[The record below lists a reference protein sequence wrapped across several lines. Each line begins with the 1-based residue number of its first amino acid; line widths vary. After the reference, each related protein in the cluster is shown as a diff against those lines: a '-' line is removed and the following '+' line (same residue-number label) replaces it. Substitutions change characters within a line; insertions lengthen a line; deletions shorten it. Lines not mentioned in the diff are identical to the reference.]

1 MLESSALVSCGAS
14 PRASASF
21 LALSYLSFS
30 SLANTIADLG
40 LLIDGVFFSS
50 FFVSTLEV
58 AFVFEPPPNRE
69 PDDVVEVDLSLSSS
83 VPNEVPLPP
92 NAEKELFDSS

>member
-30 SLANTIADLG
+30 SLANTIADFG
-40 LLIDGVFFSS
+40 LLTDGVFFSS
-50 FFVSTLEV
+50 FFASTLDV
-58 AFVFEPPPNRE
+58 AFVFEPPPNID
-69 PDDVVEVDLSLSSS
+69 PDDVVEVDLSLSISD
-83 VPNEVPLPP
+83 PNEVPLPS